1 MKRILYKPIGVVHS
15 PFKYPKGTPI
25 QSSAAKSINGTIEIH
40 KEYQDGLTDIEGFSH
55 LILIDHFHLSAKA
68 VLKVKPFLDKKAH
81 GLFATRAPVRPNPIG
96 FSVVKLKRV
105 IGNVLEVEDVD
116 IVEGTPLLDLKPY
129 VPEFDVRRDCR
140 IGWLEGCLDKVR
152 NVKDDG
158 RFLSN
163 RKGPSGA

>member
-25 QSSAAKSINGTIEIH
+25 QSSAAKSISGTIEIH

-55 LILIDHFHLSAKA
+55 LILIYHFHLSAKA

-116 IVEGTPLLDLKPY
+116 IVEGSNKAIVIDS
-129 VPEFDVRRDCR
+129 RG
-140 IGWLEGCLDKVR
+140 IGLGV
-152 NVKDDG
+152 
-158 RFLSN
+158 S
-163 RKGPSGA
+163 